1 MFKLDNKIGLGL
13 ASLGRPGYINLGH
26 DKDLGGDKSKSKIKE
41 NCHQV
46 LDFAYKN
53 GIRYFDVARVYGDAE
68 EFLSTW
74 IRKQTK
80 FNGFVGSKWGYEYLA
95 NWEINADKHERKDH
109 SVAFLKQQWIETR
122 LNLGKSIDLYHIHS
136 VTPDSKVL
144 DDPAVITE
152 LETIKKS
159 GIDIGI
165 STSGPD
171 QIKTIEH
178 FIKVHESLKL
188 FSFLQ
193 STINIFDQSCL
204 SVLEE
209 ASNQKINIIAKE
221 VFSNGR
227 LTRANENLHTKEI
240 ESLKVIAKKLNMSL
254 EELSFLW
261 VYQLPFIKIVL
272 TGAST
277 VSQLKDNINSLEKK
291 DTQIPNLD
299 AFAIPVD
306 DYWSTRK
313 LLNWN

>member
-1 MFKLDNKIGLGL
+1 MN
-13 ASLGRPGYINLGH
+13 
-26 DKDLGGDKSKSKIKE
+26 
-41 NCHQV
+41 
-46 LDFAYKN
+46 
-53 GIRYFDVARVYGDAE
+53 
-68 EFLSTW
+68 
-74 IRKQTK
+74 
-80 FNGFVGSKWGYEYLA
+80 
-95 NWEINADKHERKDH
+95 
-109 SVAFLKQQWIETR
+109 
-122 LNLGKSIDLYHIHS
+122 
-136 VTPDSKVL
+136 
-144 DDPAVITE
+144 
-152 LETIKKS
+152 
-159 GIDIGI
+159 
-165 STSGPD
+165 
-171 QIKTIEH
+171 
-178 FIKVHESLKL
+178 ESLKL
-188 FSFLQ
+188 FNFLQ

-277 VSQLKDNINSLEKK
+277 VSQLKENINSLEKK

-299 AFAIPVD
+299 EFAIPVD

>member
-1 MFKLDNKIGLGL
+1 M
-13 ASLGRPGYINLGH
+13 
-26 DKDLGGDKSKSKIKE
+26 
-41 NCHQV
+41 
-46 LDFAYKN
+46 
-53 GIRYFDVARVYGDAE
+53 
-68 EFLSTW
+68 
-74 IRKQTK
+74 
-80 FNGFVGSKWGYEYLA
+80 
-95 NWEINADKHERKDH
+95 
-109 SVAFLKQQWIETR
+109 AFLKQQWIETR

-144 DDPAVITE
+144 DDPAVIAE

-171 QIKTIEH
+171 QRKTIEH
-178 FIKVHESLKL
+178 FIKVNESLKL
-188 FSFLQ
+188 FNFLQ

-227 LTRANENLHTKEI
+227 LTSANENLHTKEI
-240 ESLKVIAKKLNMSL
+240 ESLMVIAKKLNMSL

-277 VSQLKDNINSLEKK
+277 ISQLKENINSLDKK

-299 AFAIPVD
+299 EFAIPVD